1 MRFVY
6 KGKYSGDESTLPQRE
21 HPEGYV
27 PYKEPNSMKK
37 LALLLNGI
45 SIIVLIF
52 MFWVTYMILSKN
64 GIEINKIDF
73 SYCMWVYAGGVAS
86 LIALI
91 PHELLHAIC
100 FKEEVLMFQ
109 NLKQAMLFV
118 VGTEDM
124 SKLRFIFMSMLPNI
138 VFGFI
143 PYLIFIIN
151 PNLIFF
157 GIFGLASICGGVGDY
172 MNVFNTIFQV
182 PKGGIVYMSGMHS
195 YWYIPKT

>member
-1 MRFVY
+1 MKFVY
-6 KGKYSGDESTLPQRE
+6 KGKYSGDESTLAQRE

-45 SIIVLIF
+45 SIVVLFF
-52 MFWVTYMILSKN
+52 MFWLTYMILSKN
-64 GIEINKIDF
+64 GIEINKMDF
-73 SYCMWVYAGGVAS
+73 SYFMWLYAGLLAS

-100 FKEEVLMFQ
+100 FKEEVWMFQ
-109 NLKQAMLFV
+109 NLKQGMLFV

-138 VFGFI
+138 IFGFI

-157 GIFGLASICGGVGDY
+157 GIFGLASICSGVGDY